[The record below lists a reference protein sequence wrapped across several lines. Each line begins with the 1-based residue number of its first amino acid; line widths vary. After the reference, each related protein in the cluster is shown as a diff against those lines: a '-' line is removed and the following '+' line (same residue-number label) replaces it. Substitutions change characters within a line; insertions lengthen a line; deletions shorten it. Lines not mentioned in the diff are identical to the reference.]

1 MASTIFT
8 WFDKPKFTPFS
19 VFGTLCRLFF
29 VVNKVDTIRM
39 SEGLDE
45 DATRQYVAELVT
57 QQLSGDGFQLHPDQV
72 L

>member
-1 MASTIFT
+1 MFCNVL
-8 WFDKPKFTPFS
+8 D
-19 VFGTLCRLFF
+19 TLCRLFF

-45 DATRQYVAELVT
+45 DATREYVAPTRCLLMSTVSLSLVW
-57 QQLSGDGFQLHPDQV
+57 LAGV